1 MQNHFEHRAKRIK
14 PSERVF
20 SVIMKRLTKWVFNR
34 YDCEIR
40 HEFFNDN
47 DQRHQVLKSLLDKN
61 PFARID
67 GELHFPI
74 RFSGEIIGVVLA
86 KESSGELNTS
96 QQKELNHL
104 FSLMIEPTLKDI
116 EQLELVDSL
125 HEHMSYVHDQK
136 NLIRFKEFSRQPT
149 LNPTVITP
157 ESKLRARFHLPCVI
171 DSIDSEDARKLA
183 FEIHQQSGRYAFLS
197 INELDETCFHSLEDM
212 QVIGPA
218 TIFIP
223 EIRSLTDTQVQ
234 FFNDYFAKA
243 TRTADSP
250 QFVVNVQNLKSFKEM
265 ADDNQISLLESL
277 SVAVIKMDRPFAELK
292 KVGLVNLFF
301 SALSGRQGRPLN

>member
-1 MQNHFEHRAKRIK
+1 MQNQFQQRERRIK

-40 HEFFNDN
+40 HEFFENEN
-47 DQRHQVLKSLLDKN
+47 QRHQILKSLLEKN
-61 PFARID
+61 PYARVD

-86 KESSGELNTS
+86 REAHDELSTS

-104 FSLMIEPTLKDI
+104 FSLMIEPTLKDV
-116 EQLELVDSL
+116 EQLEMVDSL
-125 HEHMSYVHDQK
+125 HEHMAYAHDNE
-136 NLIRFKEFSRQPT
+136 NLVRFKEYSKQPT

-157 ESKLRARFHLPCVI
+157 ESKLRTRFHLPCVI
-171 DSIDSEDARKLA
+171 DSTDADDARKLA

-197 INELDETCFHSLEDM
+197 IGELDESCFRSLEDL
-212 QVIGPA
+212 QIIGPV

-223 EIRSLTDTQVQ
+223 ELRSLTSTQVE
-234 FFNDYFAKA
+234 FFNRYFKEG
-243 TRTADSP
+243 TRNADSP
-250 QFVVNVQNLKSFKEM
+250 QFVVNVSNLKSFKEM
-265 ADDNQISLLESL
+265 ADDNQTQLLESL

-301 SALSGRQGRPLN
+301 SALSGRQGHPLN

>member
-1 MQNHFEHRAKRIK
+1 MQNHFQHREKRIK

-40 HEFFNDN
+40 HEFFDQQ
-47 DQRHQVLKSLLDKN
+47 DQRHQILKSLLEKN
-61 PFARID
+61 PFARVD

-74 RFSGEIIGVVLA
+74 RFSGEVIGVVLA
-86 KESSGELNTS
+86 RESSGELSTG

-116 EQLELVDSL
+116 EQLERVDSL
-125 HEHMSYVHDQK
+125 HEHMVYAHDSE
-136 NLIRFKEFSRQPT
+136 NLVRFKEFSRQPT
-149 LNPTVITP
+149 LNPTVMTP
-157 ESKLRARFHLPCVI
+157 ESKLRTRFHLPCVI
-171 DSIDSEDARKLA
+171 DSIDADDARKLA

-197 INELDETCFHSLEDM
+197 INELDETCFNSIEDL
-212 QVIGPA
+212 QVIGPV
-218 TIFIP
+218 TIFVP
-223 EIRSLTDTQVQ
+223 ELRSLTKTQVQ
-234 FFNDYFAKA
+234 FFNQYFE
-243 TRTADSP
+243 TGDRTSESP
-250 QFVVNVQNLKSFKEM
+250 QFVVNVSNLKSFKEM
-265 ADDNQISLLESL
+265 ADDNQTRLLESL